1 MPDRLYELTS
11 VRIPNS
17 LITMEQREGVGEK
30 REQLITRI
38 SIDFGFVPVRFKA
51 FRTQSYITVSLSFL
65 AAAAERSALL
75 SDRSNKYKMHG
86 KIIKTKI

>member
-1 MPDRLYELTS
+1 
-11 VRIPNS
+11 
-17 LITMEQREGVGEK
+17 MEQREGVGEK

-38 SIDFGFVPVRFKA
+38 SIDFGFVPVRLKA

-86 KIIKTKI
+86 KIIKTKT